1 MARGCVLVCLG
12 MATLI
17 ALVTLEVVDLS
28 AGAGIFVSCQQ
39 AASVYEVRLTSSEAP
54 IESASAKDSDVI
66 FFCWPCPYYCTFIV
80 LKGKKFLKA
89 Q

>member
-1 MARGCVLVCLG
+1 MLVCLG

-39 AASVYEVRLTSSEAP
+39 AASVAMS
-54 IESASAKDSDVI
+54 
-66 FFCWPCPYYCTFIV
+66 
-80 LKGKKFLKA
+80 G
-89 Q
+89 